1 MVEVGVLEGKV
12 DVCFAPGGE
21 VISRCEEF
29 FKLLKAFGGEGGEE
43 VFFCGEVFVGGV
55 WADVDSSG
63 DFSEGDFVGALGFEN
78 GEGGGDEGISEVA
91 VVVFLGAF
99 GM

>member
-1 MVEVGVLEGKV
+1 MGVLEGKV
-12 DVCFAPGGE
+12 DVCFASGGE
-21 VISRCEEF
+21 VDCWCEEF
-29 FKLLKAFGGEGGEE
+29 FELLKAFGSEGGEE

-55 WADVDSSG
+55 WADVDRSG

-78 GEGGGDEGISEVA
+78 GETGCDEGIPEVA